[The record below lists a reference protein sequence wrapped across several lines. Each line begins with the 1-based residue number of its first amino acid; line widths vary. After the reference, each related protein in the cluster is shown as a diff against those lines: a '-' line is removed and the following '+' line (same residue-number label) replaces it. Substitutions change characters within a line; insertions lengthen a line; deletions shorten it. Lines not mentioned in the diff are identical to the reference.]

1 MPSSDVVKRVWKY
14 KLGLRVGTDLNGA
27 AYAMCDLGDPR
38 LSGLGLLKFGGNP
51 NSDTPR
57 AQAWDARLR
66 DTIAYIKSDVRSHS
80 GTLLLVTQ
88 AHDTGERYGVGVAT
102 FRKCPRL
109 ADATEAARIDFVEGT
124 PVDELVAWVVTGI
137 NAQPDPGDAWI

>member
-1 MPSSDVVKRVWKY
+1 MPSSDVLKRVWKY

-38 LSGLGLLKFGGNP
+38 LSGLDVLRFGSNP

-66 DTIAYIKSDVRSHS
+66 DTIEYIKADAVNHS
-80 GTLLLVTQ
+80 GTLLLVTSTP
-88 AHDTGERYGVGVAT
+88 DSGERYGQEQT
-102 FRKCPRL
+102 FRKCIKL
-109 ADATEAARIDFVEGT
+109 AGATEVARRAFVEGT
-124 PVDELVAWVVTGI
+124 PVDELVAWVMAGI
-137 NAQPDPGDAWI
+137 NAQPDPGAAWL